1 MQLTLLPS
9 SLTKKPLRRLNC
21 SPSFLRSISGLAPR
35 ESEQLLNML
44 WEHATRPE
52 FVYRHKW
59 QTGDVVFCPSPTSSR
74 SPQGCSWLSLGL
86 VRRQGTTAE
95 HCTSGRR
102 TSPKPRA
109 RSSARCTASPPAASL
124 SEASTES
131 PPARSVRRVL
141 FRCYLYDCA
150 RYPSK
155 SLLTR
160 RFCCTQ
166 RVRPFWALTRS
177 SREGSGRGMA
187 WPRWMIGWRR
197 FTPTHRARSSER
209 ECSAANEC
217 LVTTDQRLHS

>member
-1 MQLTLLPS
+1 MQLTLRPS

-74 SPQGCSWLSLGL
+74 SPQECSWLSLGL

-102 TSPKPRA
+102 TSPKPHA

-131 PPARSVRRVL
+131 PPARSVRRE
-141 FRCYLYDCA
+141 
-150 RYPSK
+150 PSF
-155 SLLTR
+155 L
-160 RFCCTQ
+160 
-166 RVRPFWALTRS
+166 PFENGAAHAAVALHAAGEAILGVDEEFERGIWSGNGVAPVDDRMETLHADAPS
-177 SREGSGRGMA
+177 SK
-187 WPRWMIGWRR
+187 
-197 FTPTHRARSSER
+197 
-209 ECSAANEC
+209 
-217 LVTTDQRLHS
+217 L